1 MFKNKKLL
9 TFAPRI
15 KRPIFRAK
23 SLNLKI
29 KKMKKGL
36 LLVVVMLATIA
47 VKAQDIYVG
56 GSLNVW
62 RNSTGNTT
70 SFKVAPEIGYNFNE
84 TWALGAELNYSHNY
98 VNQSTKNSFS
108 VAPYIRWSYYQNDA
122 VRLFLDGTAAIGF
135 NKVKDGDTSKAGQVG
150 LRPGIAVKLND
161 HFSFIAKYGF
171 LGYRR
176 NVSTAGDSFGLALTS
191 EDLSIGFHYTF

>member
-1 MFKNKKLL
+1 
-9 TFAPRI
+9 
-15 KRPIFRAK
+15 
-23 SLNLKI
+23 
-29 KKMKKGL
+29 MKKGL
-36 LLVVVMLATIA
+36 LLIVVMVAAIA

-56 GSLNVW
+56 GSFNVW

-84 TWALGAELNYSHNY
+84 TWALGAELDYSHDYNGSL
-98 VNQSTKNSFS
+98 STNAFS

-135 NKVKDGDTSKAGQVG
+135 VKIKDGDTTKAGQIG

-161 HFSFIAKYGF
+161 HFSFVAKYGF

-176 NVSTAGDSFGLALTS
+176 NVNASGDSFGLMLTS
-191 EDLSIGFHYTF
+191 EDLSIGFHYNSNRVVDNKKTGKGIL

>member
-1 MFKNKKLL
+1 
-9 TFAPRI
+9 
-15 KRPIFRAK
+15 
-23 SLNLKI
+23 
-29 KKMKKGL
+29 MKKGL

-70 SFKVAPEIGYNFNE
+70 SFKVAPEVGYNFNE
-84 TWALGAELNYSHNY
+84 TWALGAELDYSHNY
-98 VNQSTKNSFS
+98 NGGLTKNSVN
-108 VAPYIRWSYYQNDA
+108 VAPYFRWTYC
-122 VRLFLDGTAAIGF
+122 
-135 NKVKDGDTSKAGQVG
+135 
-150 LRPGIAVKLND
+150 RPGIAVKLND

-176 NVSTAGDSFGLALTS
+176 NINTLGDSFGLELTS
-191 EDLSIGFHYTF
+191 EDLSIGFHYAF

>member
-1 MFKNKKLL
+1 MFL
-9 TFAPRI
+9 FY
-15 KRPIFRAK
+15 
-23 SLNLKI
+23 NLKR

-84 TWALGAELNYSHNY
+84 TWALGAELNYSHEY
-98 VNQSTKNSFS
+98 VKQVTANTVT

-135 NKVKDGDTSKAGQVG
+135 VKIKDGDTTKAGQIG

-171 LGYRR
+171 LGYRK
-176 NVSTAGDSFGLALTS
+176 NVNTSGDSFGLMLTS
-191 EDLSIGFHYTF
+191 EDLSMMVSTTISNRVVDNKKIGKGIL

>member
-1 MFKNKKLL
+1 MFL
-9 TFAPRI
+9 FY
-15 KRPIFRAK
+15 
-23 SLNLKI
+23 NLKR

-70 SFKVAPEIGYNFNE
+70 SFKIAPEIGYNFNE
-84 TWALGAELNYSHNY
+84 TWALGAELDYSHNY
-98 VNQSTKNSFS
+98 DGGVTKNSVF
-108 VAPYIRWSYYQNDA
+108 VAPYIRWSYCETGA
-122 VRLFLDGTAAIGF
+122 VRLFLDGTAAVGF
-135 NKVKDGDTSKAGQVG
+135 VKVKDGDTSKAGQVG

-176 NVSTAGDSFGLALTS
+176 NINTLGDSFGLQLTS
-191 EDLSIGFHYTF
+191 EDLLIGFHYAF